1 MNKSTPEELWQRLQQ
16 AGIVTGDMPPLV
28 AVEVTPWYVRL
39 LQGFT
44 GQFAAVFL
52 LLFVF
57 SVFKDVIK
65 QEEVALV
72 LGLLLIGAA
81 YGVFRV
87 LATAFTGQFG
97 LMLSFTGHALCLF
110 ALHRSLNDAS
120 TWLMIAMIEALL
132 VWFIPHFLHR
142 FFSSYAAVS
151 ALVIAS
157 IKLPILWLMPSLTML
172 VVTLLWL
179 YEAQWLTQSAR
190 FRPVAYAFTFVAIQ
204 MHSTFSLGQAAIQQA
219 AQGRELSSQ
228 TWLISVNEVLL
239 GGMLVLTILKLLQR
253 YQQPLSSKQ
262 SVAALIAGSVLAL
275 MSLQATGLAIAW
287 IIILLGFS
295 AGNRVLLGLGMF
307 AFWSYLGRYYYFLNI
322 SLLDKSYV
330 LMATGV
336 LMLLM
341 RQALKHGLTAEESHH
356 A

>member
-1 MNKSTPEELWQRLQQ
+1 MSNHQSDHELWQQLYD
-16 AGIVTGDMPPLV
+16 AGIVTGEMPHTV
-28 AVEVTPWYVRL
+28 DIEVTPWYLRV

-57 SVFKDVIK
+57 SLFRDFVK
-65 QEEVALV
+65 QEEVAFV

-81 YGVFRV
+81 YAVFRQ
-87 LATAFTGQFG
+87 LSTAFAGQFG

-110 ALHRSLNDAS
+110 AVHRSLDSPN
-120 TWLMIAMIEALL
+120 TWLMIAMIEAVL
-132 VWFIPHFLHR
+132 VWIIPHFLHR
-142 FFSSYAAVS
+142 FFSCYAAVS

-157 IKLPILWLMPSLTML
+157 IKLPILWLMPSLTMIA
-172 VVTLLWL
+172 VILLWL
-179 YEAQWLTQSAR
+179 NEAQWLTNSAR
-190 FRPVAYAFTFVAIQ
+190 FRPMAYAVTLVTIQ
-204 MHSTFSLGQAAIQQA
+204 MHSTFSLGYAAVFHA
-219 AQGRELSSQ
+219 AQGRGLSAQ
-228 TWLISVNEVLL
+228 TWLIPVNEVLL
-239 GGMLVLTILKLLQR
+239 GAMLVLTIVKLLAR
-253 YQQPLSSKQ
+253 YQVAVVSKQ
-262 SVAALIAGSVLAL
+262 GLAAIIAGGVLAS

-287 IIILLGFS
+287 TLILLGFS
-295 AGNRVLLGLGMF
+295 AGNRVLLGLGFF

-330 LMATGV
+330 LIGTGV

-341 RQALKHGLTAEESHH
+341 RQGLKHLRMEETHH